1 MVFICGA
8 FIGCLYTC
16 ILADITMKYEHEHLR
31 NENATLLKDLTEKN
45 QLNHEWMQRYQQAC
59 DERDVL
65 SDCIRAFH
73 DEQECEGAKGDPI
86 YSVCHDIMPAI
97 DRDTTDLGNWS
108 YCY

>member
-1 MVFICGA
+1 MLNKRVLIAFICGA

-16 ILADITMKYEHEHLR
+16 ILADITMKYEHEM
-31 NENATLLKDLTEKN
+31 LKSSLYEQT
-45 QLNHEWMQRYQQAC
+45 QQTHEWMNRFEEAC
-59 DERDVL
+59 NERDIL

-73 DEQECEGAKGDPI
+73 DEQECEEHGDPI

-97 DRDTTDLGNWS
+97 NRDTTDLGNWS

>member
-1 MVFICGA
+1 MYTDKKVLIGFILGIALGCVFIG
-8 FIGCLYTC
+8 IIYDKMYRDNEMLQSDLYEQTQQ
-16 ILADITMKYEHEHLR
+16 T
-31 NENATLLKDLTEKN
+31 
-45 QLNHEWMQRYQQAC
+45 HEWMQRYQQVC

-73 DEQECEGAKGDPI
+73 DEQECEEHGDPI

-97 DRDTTDLGNWS
+97 NRDTTDLGNWS